1 MTARTPPSIASRIVQ
16 PGASSSACGIG
27 TSVVEAPDPGA
38 VTGEEPED
46 GAWLEGLSPHPPAVR
61 MVARTSTTVAVS
73 FFVRSG
79 ISSPIIVD
87 VEKTIGENRALRS
100 DGRRG
105 AAMTETSA
113 EQPTVHDGP
122 TMRLATSTAISLLFG
137 GATAIVV
144 IAVGALSI
152 ATSSYPYAFG
162 FDMNADRSYPFP
174 FPEGVGVG
182 IALILLGIALIVGL
196 IAAARGDRSARRIT
210 LLVLAS
216 VLIVVGVVAAGTSEV
231 RRCAYGSYAGQHH
244 CTSRTTAGLRDFIA
258 LSIVPVVAM
267 ISLWLS
273 GRDISRS

>member
-46 GAWLEGLSPHPPAVR
+46 GALLEGLSTHPPAVR
-61 MVARTSTTVAVS
+61 MVARTSTTTAVS
-73 FFVRSG
+73 FFIRSV
-79 ISSPIIVD
+79 INSPIIVD

-100 DGRRG
+100 DGRG

-122 TMRLATSTAISLLFG
+122 TMGLATSTAISLLFG

-162 FDMNADRSYPFP
+162 FDMNADRTYPFP

-182 IALILLGIALIVGL
+182 IVLILLGIALIVGL

-216 VLIVVGVVAAGTSEV
+216 VLVVVGVVVAGTSEV
-231 RRCAYGSYAGQHH
+231 RRCAYGSYAGRHH

-258 LSIVPVVAM
+258 LSIVPGIAM
-267 ISLWLS
+267 MSLWWS
-273 GRDISRS
+273 GRTPPK